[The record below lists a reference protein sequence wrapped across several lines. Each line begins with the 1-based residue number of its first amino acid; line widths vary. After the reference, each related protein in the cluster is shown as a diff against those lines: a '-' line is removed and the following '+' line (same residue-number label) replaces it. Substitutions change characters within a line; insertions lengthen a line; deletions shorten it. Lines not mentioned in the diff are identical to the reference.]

1 MSDLHDELA
10 ALSEEFRRHLAR
22 ERGKGRRHLNSS
34 ALKEA
39 VARPAPRPRQAIVGA
54 EAAPPRSKAPANS
67 PPRSPAPPASTA
79 SRPAPV
85 PRRAS
90 GELRSAPSPVS
101 PAGSGAARPVTA
113 GARPV
118 PASGGD
124 RGKKLPRIDVE
135 SPTRDRD
142 ERMARLAELAAE
154 AAGCTKCGL
163 CETRKSVVFSRGKA
177 GNRVMFVGEAPG
189 ANEDEQGL
197 PFVGRAGKL
206 LDQIVDAIGFDR
218 DEIYVANILKCRP
231 PGNRDPKPEEI
242 ASCTPYLERQIEL
255 IQPKIICAL
264 GRFAAGFLTGNPGAP
279 MGRLR
284 GKIHYYRDRI
294 MVLPTY
300 HPAALLRNPQWKRVV
315 WEDVQLLRREY
326 LR

>member
-1 MSDLHDELA
+1 VSDLHDELA
-10 ALSEEFRRHLAR
+10 ALSAEFRRHLER
-22 ERGKGRRHLNSS
+22 ERGKGRRHLFSP

-39 VARPAPRPRQAIVGA
+39 VARPAPRPRRADTGAAASAAAPQGEAPAAARPAQASGA
-54 EAAPPRSKAPANS
+54 GRHAAPPRP
-67 PPRSPAPPASTA
+67 
-79 SRPAPV
+79 
-85 PRRAS
+85 
-90 GELRSAPSPVS
+90 APSPVS
-101 PAGSGAARPVTA
+101 PVGSGAARPVMA
-113 GARPV
+113 GAHAV
-118 PASGGD
+118 PAAN
-124 RGKKLPRIDVE
+124 RGKKLPRIE
-135 SPTRDRD
+135 PEPATPDRD
-142 ERMARLAELAAE
+142 ERMAELSGLAAE

-163 CETRKSVVFSRGKA
+163 SKTRHSVVFSRGRA

-189 ANEDEQGL
+189 ANEDAQGL

-206 LDQIVDAIGFDR
+206 LDQIIDAIGFDR

-242 ASCTPYLERQIEL
+242 ATCTPYLETQIEL

-300 HPAALLRNPQWKRVV
+300 HPAALLRNPNLKRVV
-315 WEDVQLLRREY
+315 WEDVQLLRKEY